1 MVSESGFILSL
12 DYVYFLDQP
21 SFSALSGPTE
31 TENMDLIKDLF
42 YLFDKIQRTGSHSGV
57 QRQEVTSGCVCFF
70 FSPNALRFGRPQFPE
85 GLHTAISVNSWNLLG

>member
-70 FSPNALRFGRPQFPE
+70 FLLMPLDLE
-85 GLHTAISVNSWNLLG
+85 GHSSQKVFTQLSL